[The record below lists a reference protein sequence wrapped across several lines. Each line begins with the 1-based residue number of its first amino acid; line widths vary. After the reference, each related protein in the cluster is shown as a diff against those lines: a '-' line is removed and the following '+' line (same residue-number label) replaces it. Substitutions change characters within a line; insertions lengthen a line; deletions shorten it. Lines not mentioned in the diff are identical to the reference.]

1 MDADVSNSK
10 MHVLSLISAL
20 SDTCPYQEFVACGMS
35 KGAVILL
42 HVKQLTQLFS
52 KYTVHRGA
60 IKIIKYFRVGKVFLT
75 ICDQNYM
82 KIWRPNRKEKRP
94 DIIYETKLTR
104 KIARIDFLTSFD
116 SDKFLVV
123 MDDGYSEVC

>member
-1 MDADVSNSK
+1 M
-10 MHVLSLISAL
+10 
-20 SDTCPYQEFVACGMS
+20 ACGMS

-42 HVKQLTQLFS
+42 HVKQLTKLFS

-60 IKIIKYFRVGKVFLT
+60 IRIIKYFTVNKVFLT
-75 ICDQNYM
+75 ICDQNFI
-82 KIWRPNRKEKRP
+82 KIWRPNHKEKRP

-104 KIARIDFLTSFD
+104 KISRIDYLTSFD

-123 MDDGYSEVC
+123 MEDGNSEVCQLKNDELFYLQSDK